1 MESHRWTSSAQQP
14 QHGWIEVITGSMFS
28 GKSEELIRRLRR
40 AQIAR
45 QKVQIFK
52 PLIDNRF
59 SDDHIVSHSDM
70 RIASQNV
77 AQLATSCVEQVA
89 DDTEVVGID
98 EGQFFD
104 PNLPAACNTLADRGK
119 RVIVAGLDQD
129 YLGRPFEPMP
139 QLLAIAEYIT
149 KTLAICVVCGDPANH
164 TQRLVASSDR
174 VLVGATGLY
183 EARCRHCFDPHARGG
198 RADVAVPIR
207 RRSVNRPWTCVTV
220 RPVAARRR
228 LPVAERAALASTTSA
243 SCGGAARRCST
254 WPAPQAA
261 VLRRCSLAH
270 RRRARPAGV
279 RTRCVFIRTT
289 RRSARR

>member
-1 MESHRWTSSAQQP
+1 MDVVRKQP

-52 PLIDNRF
+52 PLIDDRF
-59 SDDHIVSHSDM
+59 SEDHIVSHSDM
-70 RIASQNV
+70 RIASENV
-77 AQLATSCVEQVA
+77 HELGRAASAGSTTTPRSSA
-89 DDTEVVGID
+89 STKGSSST
-98 EGQFFD
+98 

-174 VLVGATGLY
+174 VLVGA
-183 EARCRHCFDPHARGG
+183 
-198 RADVAVPIR
+198 
-207 RRSVNRPWTCVTV
+207 
-220 RPVAARRR
+220 
-228 LPVAERAALASTTSA
+228 ERAVRGALPALFRPD
-243 SCGGAARRCST
+243 ARLERG
-254 WPAPQAA
+254 
-261 VLRRCSLAH
+261 R
-270 RRRARPAGV
+270 G
-279 RTRCVFIRTT
+279 
-289 RRSARR
+289 